1 MSDPNR
7 ANFSDRIGRINKIHR
22 AGGGF
27 EAEGTLGKSDYK
39 AYASRTRRR
48 SRGVGLPLFL
58 IAALLFIKAE
68 AYTTVGPDAY
78 TQKVASIGQQS
89 LTGQLGAWLLQPD
102 PVTTTIATRL
112 LGSPKTTPDLAQ

>member
-7 ANFSDRIGRINKIHR
+7 ANFSDRIGRINQVHR

-27 EAEGTLGKSDYK
+27 EAEGTLGKSEYK
-39 AYASRTRRR
+39 AYSAHARRR
-48 SRGVGLPLFL
+48 SRGVGLPLFV

-68 AYTTVGPDAY
+68 AYTTVGHDAY
-78 TQKVASIGQQS
+78 VQKVASMGEHS

-112 LGSPKTTPDLAQ
+112 LGSPKTTPDVAQ